1 MGDFRNNKFIDE
13 SVVDENISPI
23 GFFECKR
30 DNKLENCHLNQV
42 ILFDLLFPQKCKTWI
57 SQFLFLVPNLQR
69 NHVLCSRKIY
79 EQGWAEPSKDV
90 KKSSRNDEDSLPELE
105 RNKRIGNNDEER
117 SPTQLVQI
125 KGSIQ
130 WNSEATEDDG
140 NSKKVTSL
148 VSNGKEISGKGLA
161 DNGFVST
168 RKNRC
173 RGENYFNKPQEF
185 QLEGS
190 KSRKTGTGMVLSTGE
205 KNGGEKRKALSEKTN
220 LQNIDV
226 AGIAGKWRCPQ
237 KGKPDTG
244 PPLKQLRLERWVH
257 RL

>member
-1 MGDFRNNKFIDE
+1 M
-13 SVVDENISPI
+13 
-23 GFFECKR
+23 
-30 DNKLENCHLNQV
+30 
-42 ILFDLLFPQKCKTWI
+42 
-57 SQFLFLVPNLQR
+57 
-69 NHVLCSRKIY
+69 CSRKIY
-79 EQGWAEPSKDV
+79 EQGWAEPTKDV
-90 KKSSRNDEDSLPELE
+90 KKSSRNDEDSPEME
-105 RNKRIGNNDEER
+105 RNKRIGNNEEER

-148 VSNGKEISGKGLA
+148 VINDKENGGKGLA

-173 RGENYFNKPQEF
+173 RGENDKNYFNKLQEF

-190 KSRKTGTGMVLSTGE
+190 KSRKSGTWMVLSIGE
-205 KNGGEKRKALSEKTN
+205 KKGGEKRKALSEKTN
-220 LQNIDV
+220 LQNLDV